1 MLSLASVTTISFI
14 KKHIMPIVL
23 KSLSSKFKPLEKYVF
38 EKNDLDLQMESVR
51 ERLNKLE
58 NSIKEDK

>member
-1 MLSLASVTTISFI
+1 MLPLLKILTPSVV
-14 KKHIMPIVL
+14 KAIM
-23 KSLSSKFKPLEKYVF
+23 KYVF

-58 NSIKEDK
+58 NLIKEDK

>member
-1 MLSLASVTTISFI
+1 VLPLLKILTPSVV
-14 KKHIMPIVL
+14 KAIMD
-23 KSLSSKFKPLEKYVF
+23 YVF

-58 NSIKEDK
+58 NLIKEDK

>member
-1 MLSLASVTTISFI
+1 MLPLLKILTPSVV
-14 KKHIMPIVL
+14 KAIMD
-23 KSLSSKFKPLEKYVF
+23 YVF

>member
-1 MLSLASVTTISFI
+1 MLPLLKILTPSVV
-14 KKHIMPIVL
+14 KAIMD
-23 KSLSSKFKPLEKYVF
+23 YVF

-58 NSIKEDK
+58 NLIKEDK

>member
-1 MLSLASVTTISFI
+1 MLPLLKILTPSVV
-14 KKHIMPIVL
+14 KAIM
-23 KSLSSKFKPLEKYVF
+23 KYVF